1 MNRIRKDDEVLVIAG
16 KDRGKKG
23 RVIRVVTDSDRALVE
38 GRNFVTKHVREQQT
52 AAGVNEGGII
62 QTEAPIHVSN
72 LMPICP
78 SCGQGVRVGY
88 VFTTQGA
95 RRSKVR
101 ECRKCQ
107 AHF

>member
-16 KDRGKKG
+16 KDAGKKG
-23 RVIRVVTDSDRALVE
+23 RVIRMETDSDRALVE

-52 AAGVNEGGII
+52 AQGVNEGGII

-78 SCGQGVRVGY
+78 KCEQGVRVGY
-88 VFTTQGA
+88 VFTTEGD

>member
-16 KDRGKKG
+16 KDAGKKG
-23 RVIRVVTDSDRALVE
+23 RVIRMVTDSDRALVE
-38 GRNFVTKHVREQQT
+38 GRNFVTKHVREHQT
-52 AAGVNEGGII
+52 AQGVNEGGII

-78 SCGQGVRVGY
+78 QCGQGVRVGY
-88 VFTTQGA
+88 VFETEGD